1 MCHNAFITAVGD
13 TVIVHSPVQNAIAH
27 TVPVAV
33 SEISLVHDAEREPIT
48 CQVAVTTILHVPFD
62 DTTSDRFHN
71 AVTTISHVPFP
82 FTHITGFA
90 VLDN

>member
-13 TVIVHSPVQNAIAH
+13 TVIVHSQVQNAIAH

-33 SEISLVHDAEREPIT
+33 SEILLVHDAEREPIT
-48 CQVAVTTILHVPFD
+48 CQVAVTTILQVQLD
-62 DTTSDRFHN
+62 DTTSESSHS
-71 AVTTISHVPFP
+71 AVRIISHVPFP